1 MKITLEK
8 LFKLADQHGADSG
21 ESDHTVGDLQDML
34 RDAMKLMTA
43 AQKEK
48 FYKSDSVKAL
58 LEISGEEA

>member
-21 ESDHTVGDLQDML
+21 ESDHAVGDLQDIL
-34 RDAMKLMTA
+34 RDALKLMTT
-43 AQKEK
+43 AQKTK
-48 FYKSDSVKAL
+48 FYRSDAVKAL